1 MDRTKKWVERVF
13 RFLFTLLGAG
23 LGLLLAM
30 AIREF
35 SVFTKLDLPHLPD
48 IVSVGVILLFAFIF
62 YFLFPKALWLVNQM
76 MAFIEKQ
83 LADIPIGDLLLRFT
97 GIVLGLVVAFFVS
110 RPIDKI
116 PYVGGILSIFIHV
129 IFAYIGYKLLG
140 HRKDELTNRF
150 TELNLPRIEGF
161 KTKKDKGPVPK
172 ILDTSV
178 LIDGRI
184 LDVAKTQFVEGPF
197 VVPLFVI
204 EELQHIADSQDAS
217 KRARGRRGL
226 DILNQLKDLKD
237 LEVILSEKDYKDIGE
252 VDSKLVK
259 LTRDL
264 KGKIMTNDFNLNKVA
279 SVQGMDV
286 LNVNDLASAL
296 RPVVLSGEEIMVT
309 ILKGGTEQDQGVAY
323 LDDGTMIVVE
333 DGRGRIGETLPV
345 IVTSILQTSAGKM
358 IFAKPKN
365 RN

>member
-1 MDRTKKWVERVF
+1 M
-13 RFLFTLLGAG
+13 
-23 LGLLLAM
+23 
-30 AIREF
+30 
-35 SVFTKLDLPHLPD
+35 
-48 IVSVGVILLFAFIF
+48 
-62 YFLFPKALWLVNQM
+62 
-76 MAFIEKQ
+76 
-83 LADIPIGDLLLRFT
+83 
-97 GIVLGLVVAFFVS
+97 
-110 RPIDKI
+110 
-116 PYVGGILSIFIHV
+116 
-129 IFAYIGYKLLG
+129 
-140 HRKDELTNRF
+140 
-150 TELNLPRIEGF
+150 
-161 KTKKDKGPVPK
+161 
-172 ILDTSV
+172 
-178 LIDGRI
+178 
-184 LDVAKTQFVEGPF
+184 AKTQFVEGPF